1 MSPETAAAN
10 RVERNAALVEVML
23 LAAMADGKLTEGS
36 IQALLRRVL
45 ERPEFDGTAPEE
57 ISTTASLV
65 EHSPSTVI
73 ALKLTATAGRRSSI
87 ASPGSSG

>member
-45 ERPEFDGTAPEE
+45 
-57 ISTTASLV
+57 
-65 EHSPSTVI
+65 
-73 ALKLTATAGRRSSI
+73 
-87 ASPGSSG
+87 